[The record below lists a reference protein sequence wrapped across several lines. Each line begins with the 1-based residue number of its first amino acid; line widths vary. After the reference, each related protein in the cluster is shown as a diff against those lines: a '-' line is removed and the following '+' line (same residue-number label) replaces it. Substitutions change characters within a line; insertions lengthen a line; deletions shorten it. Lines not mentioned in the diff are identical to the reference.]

1 MSIQYT
7 DVDDPATIRRV
18 RGMLMPGYVIIER
31 RDILK
36 QEMENGTNGLD
47 ALLDYTKVNMSARKD
62 ENGKLRDGIFREK
75 AQAGSSRSL

>member
-1 MSIQYT
+1 MKIAGGDINRIQSMSIQYT

-36 QEMENGTNGLD
+36 QEMEM
-47 ALLDYTKVNMSARKD
+47 ALTVLMRFLIIRKS
-62 ENGKLRDGIFREK
+62 I
-75 AQAGSSRSL
+75 